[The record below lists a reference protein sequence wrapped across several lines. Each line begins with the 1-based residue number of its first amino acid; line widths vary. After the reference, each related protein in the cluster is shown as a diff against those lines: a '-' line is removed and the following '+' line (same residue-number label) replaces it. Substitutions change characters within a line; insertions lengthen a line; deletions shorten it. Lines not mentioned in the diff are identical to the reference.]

1 MKKVICINDKNLPEG
16 ANVKE
21 NKEYIVDNEY
31 LNALDQRVYIIKG
44 VNNEGRTKLGMKWIG
59 YNAQRFRIAEDIEME
74 EKKYEYALN

>member
-1 MKKVICINDKNLPEG
+1 MKKVVCINDKNLPEG

-44 VNNEGRTKLGMKWIG
+44 VTNEGRTKLGMKWIG
-59 YNAQRFRIAEDIEME
+59 YNAQRFTTVDDIEIKE
-74 EKKYEYALN
+74 EKYEYAFN